1 MRPELLTYQIVDFIT
16 SRGINIPQITLTYEV
31 FGKPLH
37 TAPVVLVNHALTGNS
52 DLISAEKGWWK
63 TIVGDGKL
71 IDTLRYT
78 VIAFNIPGN
87 AYDGCLITDFESY
100 TTRDVAQLFIKALH
114 GIGIEKLFAVIGGS
128 LGGGLAWEMAV
139 LEPEMTEYVIPVATY
154 WQSCDWIIG
163 FNYIQMQILQHSA
176 KPLELARMMA
186 MMFYRTPQSIQAK
199 FNRTKTAD
207 ESLYNVESWFRHHGI
222 KLEKR
227 FEFTAY
233 QMMTHLLTTLDI
245 TSHKDTFEEAVKPIK
260 STIVQIAIDTDFL
273 FVPEETYRTKEM
285 LDQLNIRNQYHEI
298 KSIHGHDAF
307 LIEFEQLIRFLEPIF
322 ATR

>member
-1 MRPELLTYQIVDFIT
+1 MRPEFLTFGINNFKTSTGHTIPEINLTYQT
-16 SRGINIPQITLTYEV
+16 
-31 FGKPLH
+31 FGQPLH
-37 TAPVVLVNHALTGNS
+37 SAPVVLVNHALTGNS
-52 DLISAEKGWWK
+52 DLISPEKGWWR

-71 IDTLRYT
+71 INTLRYT

-87 AYDGCLITDFESY
+87 AYDGSLITDFENY

-114 GIGIEKLFAVIGGS
+114 GIGIKKLFAVIGGS
-128 LGGGLAWEMAV
+128 LGGGLAWEMAI
-139 LEPEMTEYVIPVATY
+139 LEPEMIDYVIPVATY
-154 WQSCDWIIG
+154 WQSSDWIIG
-163 FNYIQMQILQHSA
+163 FNYIQMQILQHST
-176 KPLELARMMA
+176 KPLEIARMMA

-199 FNRTKTAD
+199 FKRSKTAD

-245 TSHKDTFEEAVKPIK
+245 TSHKGSFEEAVKPIK

-285 LDQLNIRNQYHEI
+285 LDRLNIRNEYHLI

-307 LIEFEQLIRFLEPIF
+307 LIEFEQLRGFLKPIF
-322 ATR
+322 SR